1 MKMTSPGAVGLPLVL
16 LALLSL
22 ASCGDAAP
30 FGYQPPPDT
39 TAPSI
44 SNLTLSPTS
53 ALHNEG
59 GGSINVDIGVD
70 FVDNDG
76 DVDFMGV
83 NVRDSSGSILY
94 TTGVSLARLAGQ
106 FSGTVHASVDINTD
120 TRGQFTIRVWLMDET
135 FRSSNDLIADF
146 SVI

>member
-1 MKMTSPGAVGLPLVL
+1 MKMTSPRVVSLSLIL

-22 ASCGDAAP
+22 EGCGDAPP
-30 FGYQPPPDT
+30 FGYQPPPGT

-44 SNLTLSPTS
+44 SNLTISPVT

-59 GGSINVDIGVD
+59 GGWINVDVSVD

-76 DVDFMGV
+76 DANYLGV
-83 NVRDSSGSILY
+83 NVRDASGSILS
-94 TTGVSLARLAGQ
+94 THGESLPQLAGQ
-106 FSGTVHASVDINTD
+106 YSGTVQATVNVNTG
-120 TRGQFTIRVWLMDET
+120 TQGQFTIRVWLMDET